1 MNTLQA
7 ISNYKKR
14 LLFAALWTY
23 ASLNYLY
30 CDLMGFMDADMH
42 LQYHTGQVD
51 DFVFTPLFLVIAG
64 LFMQIPI
71 ANVFLPFALKDNTL
85 KWTQIVCGSVMSIV
99 QTATLFAGK
108 PSPYYAVFTAL
119 EVSATV
125 FIVFYALRW
134 KIAELKTTNGN

>member
-7 ISNYKKR
+7 TFDIRKR
-14 LLFAALWTY
+14 LLFAGLWTY
-23 ASLNYLY
+23 TSLNYLY

-42 LQYHTGQVD
+42 LQYHTGKVD
-51 DFVFTPLFLVIAG
+51 DFVFTPVFLVIAG

-71 ANVFLPFALKDNTL
+71 ANVILPFALKNRTL
-85 KWTQIVCGSVMSIV
+85 KWTQVVCGSVMSIV

-108 PSPYYAVFTAL
+108 PTTYYAFFTAI
-119 EVSATV
+119 EVSATM

-134 KIAELKTTNGN
+134 NTNRN

>member
-7 ISNYKKR
+7 TFDYKKR
-14 LLFAALWTY
+14 LLFAGLWTY
-23 ASLNYLY
+23 TSLNYLY
-30 CDLMGFMDADMH
+30 CDLMGFMDANMH

-51 DFVFTPLFLVIAG
+51 DFVFTPFFLVIAG

-71 ANVFLPFALKDNTL
+71 ANVFLPFALKDKAL
-85 KWTQIVCGSVMSIV
+85 KWTQVVCGSVMSIA

-108 PSPYYAVFTAL
+108 PTAYYAFFTAI

-134 KIAELKTTNGN
+134 KTNRN